1 MKRIFAR
8 EELCIGCRLCE
19 IHCQV
24 QHSRSR
30 RILTAMLH
38 EKDTLTPRVR
48 VQESGQITFAL
59 QCRHCERPRCMEAC
73 MTGAITRD
81 PATGIINHDEKK
93 CVGCWMCVMNCH
105 CGAIMPGREGH
116 VASKCDLC
124 AGLETPACVG
134 NCPNE
139 ALIFEER

>member
-93 CVGCWMCVMNCH
+93 CVGCWMCVDRKSVVYGNSLYL
-105 CGAIMPGREGH
+105 GGGR
-116 VASKCDLC
+116 
-124 AGLETPACVG
+124 
-134 NCPNE
+134 
-139 ALIFEER
+139 II